1 MNWTVIATLA
11 DLTAGI
17 GVLISLIYV
26 SRQIKMN
33 TRAVRSANAT
43 TAQTNFQQL
52 ARFLYEDREGAA
64 LMLRAM
70 NGDSGLAPHERLAS
84 YAYFF
89 DFLKT
94 AELSYFNYLRGDLDE
109 PFWHASLTFY
119 KAYFTTPGFR
129 EYWAERGRAFL
140 PEFQAAMEEWLAV
153 DSDLTR
159 PHELVRP
166 KA

>member
-70 NGDSGLAPHERLAS
+70 NGDSALAPHERLAA
-84 YAYFF
+84 YAYSS
-89 DFLKT
+89 T
-94 AELSYFNYLRGDLDE
+94 SSRRQNSRI
-109 PFWHASLTFY
+109 STIC
-119 KAYFTTPGFR
+119 
-129 EYWAERGRAFL
+129 
-140 PEFQAAMEEWLAV
+140 AAI
-153 DSDLTR
+153 STDLTR